1 MMNFSKFAFYEAR
14 SSANLRNTV
23 SAIDMVDC
31 ALYNLGLGLSK
42 TIVDGMCKMLIFHG
56 DAIEMRKGPV
66 FQLFRKSK
74 KKTLVLCSITTCYQ
88 EILQDETSKV

>member
-1 MMNFSKFAFYEAR
+1 MTNFSKFAFYEAR
-14 SSANLRNTV
+14 SSANLRNKV

-56 DAIEMRKGPV
+56 DAIEMSKGTC
-66 FQLFRKSK
+66 FWNFSK
-74 KKTLVLCSITTCYQ
+74 IQRTKVNMSVLPAT
-88 EILQDETSKV
+88 

>member
-1 MMNFSKFAFYEAR
+1 MMNFSKFQFYEAR

-56 DAIEMRKGPV
+56 DAIEMSKGTV
-66 FQLFRKSK
+66 FFEFFENFSRLKCLHTIIISF
-74 KKTLVLCSITTCYQ
+74 
-88 EILQDETSKV
+88 

>member
-56 DAIEMRKGPV
+56 DAIEISKGTA
-66 FQLFRKSK
+66 FLNFSK
-74 KKTLVLCSITTCYQ
+74 KFLNFAPPSTLQKNSSGGF
-88 EILQDETSKV
+88 DM

>member
-56 DAIEMRKGPV
+56 DAIEMSKGTG
-66 FQLFRKSK
+66 FLNFSK
-74 KKTLVLCSITTCYQ
+74 MKEKKNIV
-88 EILQDETSKV
+88 

>member
-1 MMNFSKFAFYEAR
+1 MMNFSKSELYEAR

-56 DAIEMRKGPV
+56 DAIEISKGTG
-66 FQLFRKSK
+66 FLIFSKMKK
-74 KKTLVLCSITTCYQ
+74 KKTLSPENVKKKSEKSFKPIP
-88 EILQDETSKV
+88 V